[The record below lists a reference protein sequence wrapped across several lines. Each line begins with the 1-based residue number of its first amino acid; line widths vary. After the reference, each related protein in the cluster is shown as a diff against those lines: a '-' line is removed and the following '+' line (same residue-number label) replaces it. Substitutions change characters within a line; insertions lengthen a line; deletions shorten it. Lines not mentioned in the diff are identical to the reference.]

1 MTKLYIGNLPY
12 TTTEDDLKALFAAYG
27 NVLSATLIT
36 DRDSGRS
43 KGFGFIEL
51 EDDAKATEAVTAL
64 DKSAMGDRTIFVSV
78 ARPHEERAPGAGFG
92 GGNRGGGFGGGR
104 DSRGGGGRDSRGGRG
119 GSGGGWDRS

>member
-12 TTTEDDLKALFAAYG
+12 TTTEDDLKALFADYG

-51 EDDAKATEAVTAL
+51 EDDAKAAEAVTAL

-78 ARPHEERAPGAGFG
+78 ARPREERPQGGGFG
-92 GGNRGGGFGGGR
+92 GGNRGGGFGGGGR
-104 DSRGGGGRDSRGGRG
+104 DSRGGGRDSRGGRG

>member
-12 TTTEDDLKALFAAYG
+12 TTTEDDLKNLFADYG
-27 NVLSATLIT
+27 TVLSATIIT

-51 EDDAKATEAVTAL
+51 EDDAKALASITAL

-78 ARPHEERAPGAGFG
+78 ARPREERPQGGGFG
-92 GGNRGGGFGGGR
+92 GGNRGGGGGFDRRGGGR
-104 DSRGGGGRDSRGGRG
+104 DDRRGGG
-119 GSGGGWDRS
+119 GGGWDRN

>member
-12 TTTEDDLKALFAAYG
+12 TTTEDDLKALFADYG

-51 EDDAKATEAVTAL
+51 EDDAKAAEAVTAL

-78 ARPHEERAPGAGFG
+78 ARPREERAPGGGFG
-92 GGNRGGGFGGGR
+92 GGNRGGGF
-104 DSRGGGGRDSRGGRG
+104 GGGGRDSRGGRG

>member
-27 NVLSATLIT
+27 NILSATLIT

-51 EDDAKATEAVTAL
+51 EDDAKAQEAVTAL

-78 ARPHEERAPGAGFG
+78 ARPREERPQGGGFG
-92 GGNRGGGFGGGR
+92 GGNRGGFGGGR
-104 DSRGGGGRDSRGGRG
+104 DSRGGGRDSRGGRG